1 TGPDNIT
8 YSYRYDSGGK
18 LQSISIPGEGSYTI
32 NQYKWNQ
39 IERVTLPGG
48 AQIIIDYDGY
58 MRGERIQ
65 ALDPA
70 SNNIL
75 DTLYTFDP
83 LDNIEV
89 REALEAR
96 YDYGYDDVDRLTT
109 ADTTLSGQS
118 TATNQSY
125 GYDPVGNRDS
135 YNQASW
141 VYDDNDRLQQRGSIT
156 YEYDGNGS
164 QTKETN
170 SITTEVKN
178 YIYNLENRLSEIRD
192 GNNILI
198 ASYSYDPFGIRIS
211 KTVGS
216 TTTYYYYSEDGLA
229 AETDSNGT
237 VTTSYHWQ
245 MNTPWGTDPMF
256 IRQGGQYG
264 YYVTDHLGTPQR
276 IVGSNG
282 AVIWSGGYDAFGG
295 AEIGVASVVSNLR
308 FPGQYFD
315 FESGLHYNWFRY
327 YEVGTGRYV
336 SSDPIGL
343 RGGVNVY
350 GYVAGNPL
358 VFTDSHGLWANVAV
372 GVGIRIVG
380 GRAAGAAISRGLQGV
395 AGRAAGRLLSC
406 LLIGYCNESA
416 DKDKEKEKSKESGGS
431 CPAGTAPED
440 DYPEDPDDWTP
451 PDGWEETPTGERT
464 DGRHRQW
471 KDENGDLRRRWDR
484 EGDPVSQPD
493 MGPHWWDSRFPKKH
507 IPPNR

>member
-1 TGPDNIT
+1 ML
-8 YSYRYDSGGK
+8 YSY
-18 LQSISIPGEGSYTI
+18 
-32 NQYKWNQ
+32 
-39 IERVTLPGG
+39 
-48 AQIIIDYDGY
+48 
-58 MRGERIQ
+58 
-65 ALDPA
+65 
-70 SNNIL
+70 
-75 DTLYTFDP
+75 DP

-96 YDYGYDDVDRLTT
+96 YDYGYDNADRLTT
-109 ADTTLSGQS
+109 VDTTLSGQS

-141 VYDDNDRLQQRGSIT
+141 VYDDNDRLQQRGDIT

-198 ASYSYDPFGIRIS
+198 ASYSYDPFGKRTS

-216 TTTYYYYSEDGLA
+216 ATTYYYSEDGLV
-229 AETDSNGT
+229 AETDSNGV

-256 IRQGGQYG
+256 IRQAGQYG

-276 IVGSNG
+276 VVGSNG
-282 AVIWSGGYDAFGG
+282 AVLWSAVYDAFGG
-295 AEIGVASVVSNLR
+295 ADIATASLVNNLR

-315 FESGLHYNWFRY
+315 AESGLHYNYFRY

-343 RGGVNVY
+343 NGGVNVY
-350 GYVAGNPL
+350 GYVGGNP
-358 VFTDSHGLWANVAV
+358 VGWIDPYGLCLTPFQIDLIAAGLGGGVAGFFFGGGPWGFVVGAGVSVGLTAAVDAFGLDDAAQV
-372 GVGIRIVG
+372 GVGA
-380 GRAAGAAISRGLQGV
+380 AAGGVTPGGGFSRSGAVSAAMSTALAIVSTSPIMCLPVFISDCFSSFRV
-395 AGRAAGRLLSC
+395 
-406 LLIGYCNESA
+406 
-416 DKDKEKEKSKESGGS
+416 
-431 CPAGTAPED
+431 
-440 DYPEDPDDWTP
+440 
-451 PDGWEETPTGERT
+451 
-464 DGRHRQW
+464 
-471 KDENGDLRRRWDR
+471 
-484 EGDPVSQPD
+484 
-493 MGPHWWDSRFPKKH
+493 
-507 IPPNR
+507 